1 MQRLQGKTALVTG
14 GSRGIGRAIA
24 LRLAAEGARVAINY
38 RSQAE
43 AAEAVAAEIRENG
56 GEAALFSADVS
67 TSAAATELIEAVRQH
82 FGRLD
87 LLVNNAG
94 VIRDG
99 LVLGMEDEDWRT
111 VLSTNLDGAFYC
123 SRAAAKV
130 MMRQRWGRIVNLSSI
145 CGETPNRGQANYAA
159 SKGGINALTRALAAE
174 LAGRNITVNAVAP
187 GMIETEMSQKVR
199 DLASGEILSHIALKR
214 FGKPEEVAS
223 VVAFLLSPD
232 ADYVTGQIINV
243 DGGMR
248 G

>member
-1 MQRLQGKTALVTG
+1 MQRLQEKIALVTG

-43 AAEAVAAEIRENG
+43 AAEAVAAEIRAQG
-56 GEAALFSADVS
+56 GEAVLFAADVS
-67 TSAAATELIEAVRQH
+67 NSAGANQLIDAVRQH

-99 LVLGMEDEDWRT
+99 LILGMEDEDWRT
-111 VLSTNLDGAFYC
+111 VLSTNLDGCFYC

-130 MMRQRWGRIVNLSSI
+130 MMRQRWGRIVNVSSI
-145 CGETPNRGQANYAA
+145 CGERPNRGQANYAA
-159 SKGGINALTRALAAE
+159 SKGGINALTRALAGE
-174 LAGRNITVNAVAP
+174 LAGRNVNVNAVAP
-187 GMIETEMSQKVR
+187 GMIETEMSQNIR
-199 DLASGEILSHIALKR
+199 DLASDEILSHIALKR

-232 ADYVTGQIINV
+232 ADYVTGQILAV

>member
-1 MQRLQGKTALVTG
+1 MQRLQGKIALVTG

-38 RSQAE
+38 HSRAE
-43 AAEAVAAEIRENG
+43 AAEAVATDIRAQG
-56 GEAALFSADVS
+56 GEAALFAGDVS
-67 TSAAATELIEAVRQH
+67 DSASANQLVEAVKQH

-99 LVLGMEDEDWRT
+99 LILGMEDEDWRT
-111 VLSTNLDGAFYC
+111 VLSTNLDGCFYC

-130 MMRQRWGRIVNLSSI
+130 MMRQRWGRIVNVSSI
-145 CGETPNRGQANYAA
+145 CGERPNRGQANYAA
-159 SKGGINALTRALAAE
+159 SKGGINALTRALAGE
-174 LAGRNITVNAVAP
+174 LAGRNINVNAVAP
-187 GMIETEMSQKVR
+187 GMIETEMSQNIR
-199 DLASGEILSHIALKR
+199 DLASEEILGHIALKR

-232 ADYVTGQIINV
+232 ADYVTGQILSV